1 MKALLVPWPQAA
13 AVRGARCACTEH
25 SVCPGLARRLDSL
38 TLLSL
43 LRL

>member
-25 SVCPGLARRLDSL
+25 PLFAQGSQGG
-38 TLLSL
+38 
-43 LRL
+43 